1 MMSQW
6 LHQSRQ
12 FRLAIAVMLVSILLS
27 ACSSSLKRVQTW
39 EGQAA
44 EPGQVAILKAPGDIT
59 VRSVNGRE
67 VGNFLMDDL
76 NLDYELLPGRN
87 TVVFVHDTIWA
98 KKTVVRDG
106 ESKVHTVTSGP
117 RQVVIDAKPGEVY
130 TFELP
135 ELSDRSEAEA
145 FARNFNVAVTNEA
158 GQVVARSQ
166 TYQPQAPSLPKLPD
180 AGQVAAAPAASDSP
194 AGQSAPVQDPAV
206 QGGER
211 LETLEALKL
220 MWERA
225 SAEEKREFLR
235 WAFE

>member
-1 MMSQW
+1 MMSRW
-6 LHQSRQ
+6 LLQSRHT
-12 FRLAIAVMLVSILLS
+12 FPAMTVVVLSMLLG

-44 EPGQVAILKAPGDIT
+44 QPGQVAVLKTPGDIT
-59 VRSVNGRE
+59 VQSVNGRE

-76 NLDYELLPGRN
+76 ALEYELLPGRN
-87 TVVFVHDTIWA
+87 TIVFVHETIWA

-106 ESKVHTVTSGP
+106 ESKVHNVTSGP

-130 TFELP
+130 TFDLP

-145 FARNFNVAVTNEA
+145 YARNFNVAVTNES
-158 GQVVARSQ
+158 GRVVARSEV
-166 TYQPQAPSLPKLPD
+166 YQPQAPSLPTLPS
-180 AGQVAAAPAASDSP
+180 AGNVADNSGSQQAPAPQAGAAAT
-194 AGQSAPVQDPAV
+194 AP

-211 LETLEALKL
+211 LPTVEALKL